1 MSLTNLINELNQ
13 EDKPDLIV
21 TPGVEDFLA
30 KQGNIVVNSEELQDK
45 LIDIVSDNSNSVRV
59 GRFGA
64 SSRGTCLRAQVFR
77 FTGDVEER
85 TWIDTTLQNLFND
98 GTWRHIRWQMMCL
111 LGNILTDVETKV
123 TNPKYPNFGG
133 SIDGIGYSEKY
144 GKFGFELKGTS
155 WMPTEVKDI
164 HLMQIHTYF
173 VLDPEIKVFSVV
185 YEDKKTQDYREF
197 VIHPI
202 PEYLS
207 KVKKEMSQLEESA
220 AFKIYPEILNNC
232 RERKGQVYKNCPYA
246 HGCLEFPNEN

>member
-1 MSLTNLINELNQ
+1 MVNLVGLKAMINHIYGGHQKGIGTMSLTNLINELNQ

-133 SIDGIGYSEKY
+133 SIDGIGSVSYTH
-144 GKFGFELKGTS
+144 LTL
-155 WMPTEVKDI
+155 PTK
-164 HLMQIHTYF
+164 
-173 VLDPEIKVFSVV
+173 
-185 YEDKKTQDYREF
+185 
-197 VIHPI
+197 
-202 PEYLS
+202 
-207 KVKKEMSQLEESA
+207 A
-220 AFKIYPEILNNC
+220 
-232 RERKGQVYKNCPYA
+232 
-246 HGCLEFPNEN
+246 